1 MIHSGIQGQL
11 DEVSR
16 SMWVCPWGH
25 LCIFLGNTQF
35 WKVAWFSLPLKGLGS
50 GILRFG
56 VRVPSLS
63 LISCV
68 TLGKFASL
76 SSSFPYVQEKII
88 GIWRPRRM
96 AEVKD

>member
-1 MIHSGIQGQL
+1 MGLPLGPPL
-11 DEVSR
+11 
-16 SMWVCPWGH
+16 H
-25 LCIFLGNTQF
+25 LSWEYTILEGG
-35 WKVAWFSLPLKGLGS
+35 WFSLPLKGLGS

-56 VRVPSLS
+56 GRVPSLS

>member
-25 LCIFLGNTQF
+25 LCIFLGNTKF
-35 WKVAWFSLPLKGLGS
+35 WKVAWFFLPLKGLEL

-56 VRVPSLS
+56 GRFSSLL

-68 TLGKFASL
+68 MCDLGQVRL
-76 SSSFPYVQEKII
+76 SELQFFLHVREDN
-88 GIWRPRRM
+88 RHM
-96 AEVKD
+96 ATSTSQDG